1 MGTLEKPSIIPMRT
15 LYLLRPHGTA
25 TLDGEQLVVRSEDR
39 ELERM
44 ALPLLDQ
51 ILVLGKMQLTTQ
63 LVRACLRRRIH
74 IAYLSRHGQCLGRL
88 QPMECGFRH
97 RGRRQAALAES
108 RKLEAAQCLIA
119 GKIANSR
126 VVLQRFTRRGGRE
139 LVEPTLQ
146 RLAQLQT
153 HSRQALDANH
163 LRGLEGSAAAMYFRG
178 LGRLLEGDGFGFTVR
193 SRRPPRTPF
202 DALCGFGY
210 GVLWNAL
217 LLRVELIGLD
227 PYVGV
232 FHMGSQRHAAL
243 VSDLIEP
250 LRTYLVD
257 PFHGQ
262 LIRSGMISATD
273 HFDSHAGGVFLND
286 DGRRLWLAAWTEFM
300 AETITL
306 TDGSIGL
313 RWEVLDQLVHSFA
326 RFVDEPG
333 NSLAVP
339 LRR

>member
-1 MGTLEKPSIIPMRT
+1 
-15 LYLLRPHGTA
+15 
-25 TLDGEQLVVRSEDR
+25 
-39 ELERM
+39 
-44 ALPLLDQ
+44 
-51 ILVLGKMQLTTQ
+51 
-63 LVRACLRRRIH
+63 
-74 IAYLSRHGQCLGRL
+74 
-88 QPMECGFRH
+88 
-97 RGRRQAALAES
+97 
-108 RKLEAAQCLIA
+108 
-119 GKIANSR
+119 
-126 VVLQRFTRRGGRE
+126 
-139 LVEPTLQ
+139 
-146 RLAQLQT
+146 
-153 HSRQALDANH
+153 
-163 LRGLEGSAAAMYFRG
+163 
-178 LGRLLEGDGFGFTVR
+178 
-193 SRRPPRTPF
+193 
-202 DALCGFGY
+202 
-210 GVLWNAL
+210 VLWNAL

-232 FHMGSQRHAAL
+232 FHMGSQRHAVL

-262 LIRSGMISATD
+262 LIRSGTISATD
-273 HFDSHAGGVFLND
+273 HFGSHVGCFFLND

-326 RFVDEPG
+326 RFVDAPG

>member
-1 MGTLEKPSIIPMRT
+1 MRT

-25 TLDGEQLVVRSEDR
+25 TLDGEQLVVRSEEQ
-39 ELERM
+39 ELDRM

-63 LVRACLRRRIH
+63 LVRACLRRGIP

-88 QPMECGFRH
+88 QPMDGGFRH
-97 RGRRQAALAES
+97 RGRRQTELSEA
-108 RKLEAAQCLIA
+108 RKLEAAQCLVA
-119 GKIANSR
+119 GKIANGR

-139 LVEPTLQ
+139 VVEPTLQ
-146 RLAQLQT
+146 RMAQLQAL
-153 HSRQALDANH
+153 SRQALDANH
-163 LRGLEGSAAAMYFRG
+163 LRGLEGAAAAMYFRSFG
-178 LGRLLEGDGFGFTVR
+178 SLLEGDGFGFSVR

-232 FHMGSQRHAAL
+232 FHVGSPRHAAL
-243 VSDLIEP
+243 ISDLIEP
-250 LRTYLVD
+250 LRTFLVD

-262 LIRSGMISATD
+262 LIRSGMISAAD
-273 HFDSHAGGVFLND
+273 HFHAHAGGIFLND
-286 DGRRLWLAAWTEFM
+286 EGRRLWLSAWTEFM
-300 AETITL
+300 AESIIL
-306 TDGSIGL
+306 TDGTSGL
-313 RWEVLDQLVHSFA
+313 RWEVLDKLVHSFA
-326 RFVDEPG
+326 RFIDDPANV
-333 NSLAVP
+333 LAVP